1 MSEWMNKD
9 FDWIAW
15 AKRNR
20 FLIVNTLLPEQ
31 HRALKRL
38 ED

>member
-15 AKRNR
+15 AKRNG
-20 FLIVNTLLPEQ
+20 FLIVNTPQ
-31 HRALKRL
+31 KPG
-38 ED
+38 